1 MTQTAK
7 EFHCNLAQRRQLG
20 ETLTLRS
27 VPRYSGTDRTFHS
40 SCPSGYRNTILSLLS
55 HTEQRVS
62 PLHLLAPPVLNPR
75 APSSQTDLTLIET
88 STVPLTHWIRAAS
101 RFCMDETI
109 WTHGCFSE
117 IHLKVIDANYS
128 IEHLWRGRCVKI
140 FKLSIYD
147 LCSTSVLQTTPVDE
161 DGDH

>member
-20 ETLTLRS
+20 ETLRDSTIRAEVQRHRQNVSLQLS
-27 VPRYSGTDRTFHS
+27 VRLQKHYSQPSLPHRAESISTAPAGASRTQPQSPQLTDRPH
-40 SCPSGYRNTILSLLS
+40 PDRN
-55 HTEQRVS
+55 V
-62 PLHLLAPPVLNPR
+62 
-75 APSSQTDLTLIET
+75 
-88 STVPLTHWIRAAS
+88 THWIRAAS

-128 IEHLWRGRCVKI
+128 IEHL
-140 FKLSIYD
+140 
-147 LCSTSVLQTTPVDE
+147 
-161 DGDH
+161 